1 MKKMITSVGLV
12 AFGAANLQAEQ
23 YAPAPNLSSLQTTK
37 PWSVAAT
44 LRGFY
49 EDNYTTQPSGPGKVD
64 SFGFE
69 VSPSAKVNWTLPQ
82 TYIGLSYAYG
92 MRFFED
98 RANNRTDQSHQADF
112 NLNHTFTPNYKLD
125 LSDSFVYSREPEI
138 TAGGTSVIRRTNTGY
153 YRNRAGGHLTAGL
166 SEKLS
171 TAVGYGNTFY
181 RFDDDASFR
190 NTLSALLDRTEHL
203 PTIDLRWQ
211 VQPATVAILG
221 YQYGIVNYDDSNRLY
236 SGTSSGTATFQSSIR
251 DSRSHYIMAGVD
263 HTFDPQFSASLRA
276 GAQFIEWDE
285 LNTQLGANGLPS
297 QDDSQVSPYIDAS
310 VTKAFSADTSAQLG
324 VRHARQSTDVAFF
337 NASNPTLD
345 QEATTIYGQV
355 THQIL
360 PRLSG
365 SLLAQYQMADFQA
378 GGADGRSDNFFLAGL
393 NLSYEINQFLAA
405 EAGYNFDDLDSDI
418 PGRSFSRNR
427 VYLGIRASY

>member
-12 AFGAANLQAEQ
+12 AFSAANLQAEQ

-49 EDNYTTQPSGPGKVD
+49 DDNYTTASVNKLD

-92 MRFFED
+92 MRFYED
-98 RANNRTDQSHQADF
+98 RDNNRADHSHQADL

-138 TAGGTSVIRRTNTGY
+138 SAGGTSVIRRTNTGY

-166 SEKLS
+166 TEKLS
-171 TAVGYGNTFY
+171 TTVGYSNTFY
-181 RFDDDASFR
+181 RFDDDAAGR

-211 VQPATVAILG
+211 VQPSTVAILG

-236 SGTSSGTATFQSSIR
+236 SGASVFQSSIR
-251 DSRSHYIMAGVD
+251 DSNSHYIMAGVD

-276 GAQFIEWDE
+276 GVQLVEWDE
-285 LNTQLGANGLPS
+285 LNTQLAANALPS
-297 QDDSQVSPYIDAS
+297 QDDTQVSPYIDAS
-310 VTKAFSADTSAQLG
+310 VTKAFSPDTSAQLG
-324 VRHARQSTDVAFF
+324 VRHSRQSTDVAFF

-355 THQIL
+355 SHQIL

-378 GGADGRSDNFFLAGL
+378 GGADGRSDNFFLAGI

-418 PGRSFSRNR
+418 PNRGFSRNR